1 MTNPEMNSSDIESVG
16 GQGDAEAIRHLKDML
31 GQGKNW
37 YASLLEAIGLWG
49 SSSELCRGRR
59 YNYLIGGE
67 AFDWLLLAERLL
79 AEVKGLV
86 SEDDAVDLL
95 FSGKP
100 PVEVSKEEFKR
111 LIGPSKYKA
120 HLNFVYGVIVEEA
133 LLMAVEEEVHK
144 ERNMMAYE
152 GGDVNEEAFQR
163 VYGAPRQE
171 LLARF
176 QQEKGMPP
184 VDSLTLAEMK
194 EFTYWLFKYRVA
206 TCDPERVASDTRKA
220 LNQLHKAG
228 ARNLYL

>member
-1 MTNPEMNSSDIESVG
+1 
-16 GQGDAEAIRHLKDML
+16 
-31 GQGKNW
+31 
-37 YASLLEAIGLWG
+37 
-49 SSSELCRGRR
+49 
-59 YNYLIGGE
+59 
-67 AFDWLLLAERLL
+67 
-79 AEVKGLV
+79 
-86 SEDDAVDLL
+86 
-95 FSGKP
+95 
-100 PVEVSKEEFKR
+100 
-111 LIGPSKYKA
+111 
-120 HLNFVYGVIVEEA
+120 
-133 LLMAVEEEVHK
+133 
-144 ERNMMAYE
+144 MMAYE